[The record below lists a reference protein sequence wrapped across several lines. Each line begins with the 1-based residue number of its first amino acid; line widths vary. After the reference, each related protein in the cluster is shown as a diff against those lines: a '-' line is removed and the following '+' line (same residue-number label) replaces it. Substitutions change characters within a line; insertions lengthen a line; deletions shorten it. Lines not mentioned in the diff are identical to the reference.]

1 VKASSRPNILIV
13 LSDQL
18 RRHALSSYGD
28 PNILTPHLDA
38 LADRGVRFEN
48 ACSTC
53 PICVPFRFT
62 LMTGLFAHD
71 RKVPGIEYRMSPQE
85 RTLADDFNEAG
96 YETIYVGKWH
106 LDGGHGRMGS
116 ARQVGRTQIK
126 KRYRGR
132 WQKWFGF
139 ELRNGPF
146 DTFYFEDDN
155 PIPIPIEEYQTDG
168 LFGLGMNYLEHR
180 DPTQPF
186 CMILSVEPPHDPFE
200 APESFELAWEA
211 MDIKLPPNIKASTP
225 QQLEE
230 VIRTRKKYY
239 AMVENLDWN
248 MGRLAAFLRRSGLQ
262 EETVVIFI
270 SDHGEMGGA
279 QGLKGKQWPYEESI
293 GIPFIVADPRCRNQ
307 GGAVIVDPVST
318 EDFFPTI
325 TGLGGLNPDPDLP
338 GMDLT
343 SIINGTITNLER
355 EGVMLEF
362 VAELRKGM
370 PFYDSVWRGFR
381 SARYKYT
388 IRGDNHGGLPWEFF
402 DLLNDPW
409 EQNNLLDHLTYRDEI
424 IRHHNLLRNRMIET
438 EDHFVLL
445 PAFDCEGL
453 NTWE

>member
-1 VKASSRPNILIV
+1 MKASSRPNILIV

-146 DTFYFEDDN
+146 DTFYFE
-155 PIPIPIEEYQTDG
+155 
-168 LFGLGMNYLEHR
+168 F
-180 DPTQPF
+180 
-186 CMILSVEPPHDPFE
+186 
-200 APESFELAWEA
+200 
-211 MDIKLPPNIKASTP
+211 
-225 QQLEE
+225 
-230 VIRTRKKYY
+230 RT
-239 AMVENLDWN
+239 
-248 MGRLAAFLRRSGLQ
+248 
-262 EETVVIFI
+262 
-270 SDHGEMGGA
+270 
-279 QGLKGKQWPYEESI
+279 
-293 GIPFIVADPRCRNQ
+293 
-307 GGAVIVDPVST
+307 
-318 EDFFPTI
+318 
-325 TGLGGLNPDPDLP
+325 
-338 GMDLT
+338 
-343 SIINGTITNLER
+343 
-355 EGVMLEF
+355 
-362 VAELRKGM
+362 
-370 PFYDSVWRGFR
+370 
-381 SARYKYT
+381 
-388 IRGDNHGGLPWEFF
+388 
-402 DLLNDPW
+402 
-409 EQNNLLDHLTYRDEI
+409 
-424 IRHHNLLRNRMIET
+424 
-438 EDHFVLL
+438 
-445 PAFDCEGL
+445 
-453 NTWE
+453 